1 MSNNLND
8 EQQRRMNDERRTT
21 KEQRK
26 IQSPPPPHDIETTY
40 VRSAQWCCFFLC
52 CFLLIFSTELTS
64 VKWFGHCEWATSFI
78 FGVYTCHTTEPT
90 SGDAKAA
97 NWMVRNTI
105 ILVGRFFLRSTIITH
120 ELETSICWDE
130 VASNIN
136 VVSTLL
142 FYKAFHSLTELC
154 HWHLTTTIENK
165 QLIDVT
171 KIKTFT

>member
-52 CFLLIFSTELTS
+52 CFLLYFTELTS